1 MKKLIY
7 LMISVLL
14 VAVLAYGGA
23 FAHATKVGVLDQPV
37 WCNHAEFKNCES
49 YWMPQYGDTYLSH
62 HGTAVASIIAG
73 KNVGVSP
80 NAELITFDLFYMP
93 NGPWDGYW
101 IGDEVDS
108 GGMTIEQS
116 AIWFAKQLGVT
127 VFNQSY
133 GDPSG
138 VVHQDQINIW
148 NANQDVLF
156 VNAAGN
162 NGRVVPPAAIGGNV
176 ILVGSVDKNNV
187 RTPWSNIPGHG
198 NKYHFIMAPGV
209 DVLAAAAFWP
219 DGGYIHATGT
229 SFSAPIVTGAV
240 AELQDRYPQLRN
252 NPAGTKNALLTTA
265 TDLGPRGVHATYGW
279 GLLNLPRAIL
289 QMGVNTY
296 KAPVVNNDVP
306 YIEVEAGRQEFAFQF
321 IPNEHGEL
329 GIPNMRYYWTPELS
343 LGYLYTDHTYSPS
356 LNYSKAGL
364 SLTMAYTKVDDQPDV
379 YYSSLLGAS
388 ANYFKSFEMTKKS
401 DLELTA
407 TIPMFTV
414 KGYAS
419 MDDEKVSYVQDPNYQ
434 LWLRWKGTF

>member
-1 MKKLIY
+1 MKKLIMM
-7 LMISVLL
+7 LML
-14 VAVLAYGGA
+14 VMMPLVSN
-23 FAHATKVGVLDQPV
+23 ATKVGVLDQPV

-49 YWMPQYGDTYLSH
+49 YWQPKYGDTYLSH

-93 NGPWDGYW
+93 NGPWNGYW
-101 IGDEVDS
+101 IGDEVDDY
-108 GGMTIEQS
+108 GKTIEQS
-116 AIWFAKQLGVT
+116 AIWFAKQQGVT

-138 VVHQDQINIW
+138 VIHQDMINIW
-148 NANQDVLF
+148 NANKDVLF
-156 VNAAGN
+156 VNAVGN
-162 NGRVVPPAAIGGNV
+162 NGRVIPPAAVGGNV

-187 RTPWSNIPGHG
+187 RTPWSNIPGHS
-198 NKYHFIMAPGV
+198 NKWHFIMAPGV

-240 AELQDRYPQLRN
+240 AELHDRYPQLRH
-252 NPAGTKNALLTTA
+252 NPAGTKNVILTTA
-265 TDLGPRGVHATYGW
+265 TDLGPKGVDATYGW
-279 GLLNLPRAIL
+279 GLLNLQRAIL
-289 QMGVNTY
+289 QMGYNTY
-296 KAPVVNNDVP
+296 VPPVVNNDVP
-306 YIEVEAGRQEFAFQF
+306 YVEVEAGGDKFAFQF
-321 IPNEHGEL
+321 IPNEHGEI
-329 GIPNMRYYWTPELS
+329 GIPNMKYYWTPELS

-388 ANYFKSFEMTKKS
+388 ANYFKSYEMTKKS
-401 DLELTA
+401 DLEFTA

-419 MDDEKVSYVQDPNYQ
+419 MDDEKISYVQDPDYQ